1 MSGVPITIPALPTVA
16 AAAADQVALWD
27 TDVGIQGKATIDG
40 LGAVLAK
47 LSGAS
52 FSGPVSTAG
61 VAQGFTVN
69 GFDNGSSSGGIVRI
83 GVNTNASTPAP
94 GSTRMDKAV
103 GGGSFFLFP
112 DDSNILRF
120 TTSTPTNA
128 NYATGNVIG
137 TQTSSL
143 DTKDVLGEALPAEE
157 VLALIAEGAAAVR
170 RFQYKAVLNP
180 VYDNEGNETGEFVE
194 GPRPYGGEEFSGVV
208 VDFAGRYGTDR
219 DAAHPNGKGLNTIN
233 STGDLLIAVN
243 YLAGRVAELEARL
256 EAGVSGVSTALA
268 NFEEPPAEGAQ

>member
-1 MSGVPITIPALPTVA
+1 MSGVPITIPALPAVSPAT
-16 AAAADQVALWD
+16 ADQVALWD
-27 TDVGIQGKATIDG
+27 TDLGIQGKSTLTN
-40 LGAVLAK
+40 LGSVLA
-47 LSGAS
+47 LLTGAT
-52 FSGPVSTAG
+52 FTG
-61 VAQGFTVN
+61 VVAAPSINAFVG
-69 GFDNGSSSGGIVRI
+69 DNGAGGGGILIADNNQNV
-83 GVNTNASTPAP
+83 TTPAP